1 MGCECMH
8 VQGQLFAY
16 DRQETLRKA
25 CVSLWAY
32 LQKPDL
38 IWWRERAQIVV
49 FLFSAKGNRMVAL
62 FSPSASQGKPT
73 EKRGFPGHA
82 ITTD

>member
-8 VQGQLFAY
+8 EQGQLFAY

-32 LQKPDL
+32 LQNQTSSG
-38 IWWRERAQIVV
+38 E
-49 FLFSAKGNRMVAL
+49 
-62 FSPSASQGKPT
+62 
-73 EKRGFPGHA
+73 EKEL
-82 ITTD
+82 TL